1 MINSFHLRTKNDQ
14 LRYSRYSVLPK
25 VFKTSPLQ
33 HVPTSKKKKKYAV
46 KIYEAQAS
54 SYYQPNVSNIRI
66 GIIQYHL
73 ITT

>member
-1 MINSFHLRTKNDQ
+1 MINSVIQDTQFCPRYLRQ
-14 LRYSRYSVLPK
+14 VHCSMY
-25 VFKTSPLQ
+25 Q
-33 HVPTSKKKKKYAV
+33 HQKKKKKYAV